1 MTWQPVHPVW
11 SSRGF
16 RELDDLHWLAYAVD
30 REKQSAFAAGVGA
43 SLGWI
48 RGGRVAP
55 VTERDESPVTREL
68 ATAETWACAA
78 AATPGIRPPP
88 LEEICRELGVRNW
101 PVLPA
106 GVGWAEGGEVCLR
119 WLLGRQDRPPLPIP
133 ERLADGSLPS
143 PKELMEREIAA
154 RPWAFEEPERRL
166 ELRRRAEST
175 ARRDQQLEDLIA
187 RTKASLASGQ
197 HS

>member
-1 MTWQPVHPVW
+1 MTWQPVHPAW
-11 SSRGF
+11 SARGR

-30 REKQSAFAAGVGA
+30 RGQQSAFAGGVA
-43 SLGWI
+43 ACLGWV
-48 RGGRVAP
+48 RGGRIAP

-68 ATAETWACAA
+68 ATAEMWACAA
-78 AATPGIRPPP
+78 AATPGIPPPP
-88 LEEICRELGVRNW
+88 LEEICAELGVRNW

-119 WLLGRQDRPPLPIP
+119 WLLGQQDRPPLPIP

-143 PKELMEREIAA
+143 PEGLIEREIAA

-166 ELRRRAEST
+166 ELRRGAEREV
-175 ARRDQQLEDLIA
+175 RRGQQLVDLIA
-187 RTKASLASGQ
+187 RTKVSLASG
-197 HS
+197 